1 MWPLRASRAGVLGT
15 ASCRFRTS
23 PSPLAPTGPRQR
35 PPPSSGSPPAPLH
48 RPGRTWASVVS
59 HQDNP
64 ATDGVVPAA
73 VPGVPP
79 TVLEPLRPLLAAQAE
94 ALGAELQALFAARLE
109 VLFKPLQDLVAA
121 VESWTAQVS
130 SLWEPMEAIGG
141 SQDLANVESAPP
153 AMAVGEDCSALV
165 VAGCSA
171 ELSEKVQSVDDPP
184 ALEKV
189 MLEDDPPDLASVLPG
204 MSTLEEPKVSSAPC
218 TGKPSKELIQM
229 GADEPLGRASSPW
242 EEFLEELALTASS
255 SPQVLQVGE
264 AAPSLFERRSCRLDK
279 KNKDCDIPV
288 AKRAEYRRAEA
299 FGEVPTLKSKG
310 KASEEDLNEKM
321 QHYLQMYKK
330 EHTPKVIEAVRAL
343 V

>member
-1 MWPLRASRAGVLGT
+1 MWPLRPSRAGVLGT
-15 ASCRFRTS
+15 TSCRFRTS
-23 PSPLAPTGPRQR
+23 SSPLAPTGPRQR
-35 PPPSSGSPPAPLH
+35 PPPCSGSPPAPLH

-59 HQDNP
+59 HQDSP
-64 ATDGVVPAA
+64 ATDGVVPVAD
-73 VPGVPP
+73 PGVPP

-94 ALGAELQALFAARLE
+94 ALGAELHALFTAHLE
-109 VLFKPLQDLVAA
+109 ELFKPLQDLVAA

-153 AMAVGEDCSALV
+153 AVAVGEDCSALV

-171 ELSEKVQSVDDPP
+171 ELSEKAQSVDDPP

-204 MSTLEEPKVSSAPC
+204 M
-218 TGKPSKELIQM
+218 
-229 GADEPLGRASSPW
+229 
-242 EEFLEELALTASS
+242 
-255 SPQVLQVGE
+255 
-264 AAPSLFERRSCRLDK
+264 RRSYRLDK

-288 AKRAEYRRAEA
+288 AKSAEYRRAEA

-310 KASEEDLNEKM
+310 KASEEDPNENM

-330 EHTPKVIEAVRAL
+330 EHTPKATEVVHAL
-343 V
+343 VQANA

>member
-1 MWPLRASRAGVLGT
+1 M

-23 PSPLAPTGPRQR
+23 PSPLTPTGPRQR
-35 PPPSSGSPPAPLH
+35 PPPCSGSPPAPLH

-59 HQDNP
+59 HQDSP

-73 VPGVPP
+73 DPGVPP
-79 TVLEPLRPLLAAQAE
+79 AVLEPLRPLLAAQAE

-153 AMAVGEDCSALV
+153 AVAVGEDCSALV

-171 ELSEKVQSVDDPP
+171 ELSEKAQSVDDPP

-229 GADEPLGRASSPW
+229 DADEPLGRASSPW
-242 EEFLEELALTASS
+242 GEFLEELALTVSS

-264 AAPSLFERRSCRLDK
+264 AAPSLLERRSCRLDK

-330 EHTPKVIEAVRAL
+330 EHTPKAIEAVRAL
-343 V
+343 VQANA